1 MRIASHRLVQTTV
14 TMKRLFLTLCT
25 VVLALAGW
33 AVSRDN
39 YTVIIS
45 LDGFRWDYP
54 EAFDTPFLDQM
65 AHEGVKAVMTPSF
78 PSKTFPNHY
87 TLATGLVPDHHGI
100 ISNNFVVRKTGKVYS
115 LGNKEMRNDP
125 QYYGGD
131 PVWLTAKRQGVT
143 TATIFWVGSDVAV
156 DGDHANY
163 WHDYQKEHKEL
174 TYDKRC
180 DEIVRLLSLPEA
192 ERPHLVMAYFD
203 DPDAAGHR
211 NGPICRATRQAM
223 EDMDLR
229 LDVLWRRIQMLPI
242 AAQVNFIVT
251 GDHGMTWLDKERQI
265 LSTDYLD
272 SAWVESMYNDF
283 PVLINATRPMYVDSI
298 VNALQG
304 VDHLRVWRR
313 GQVPAYLNY
322 GNNPNMSDVIV
333 LPDIGWLF
341 GDKEQLKKKDR
352 GSHGYDNTMSDM
364 WVAFRAMGPDFK
376 RGYERR
382 GTFRNVCIYPLLC
395 HLLCVSPSAND
406 GSLGEVSDLL
416 K

>member
-1 MRIASHRLVQTTV
+1 
-14 TMKRLFLTLCT
+14 MKRLFLTLCT

-33 AVSRDN
+33 AVSRDH
-39 YTVIIS
+39 YTVIVS

-65 AHEGVKAVMTPSF
+65 ARDGVKAVMTPSF

-115 LGNKEMRNDP
+115 LGNQEMRNDP

-143 TATIFWVGSDVAV
+143 TATIFWVGSDVPIR
-156 DGDHANY
+156 GDHATY
-163 WHDYQKEHKEL
+163 WHDYQKEHNEL

-203 DPDAAGHR
+203 DPDGTAHKQ
-211 NGPICRATRQAM
+211 GPICRATRQAM

-242 AAQVNFIVT
+242 ASQVNLIVT
-251 GDHGMTWLDKERQI
+251 GDHGMTWLDPERQI

-352 GSHGYDNTMSDM
+352 GSHGYDNTASDM

-376 RGYERR
+376 QGYQRQS
-382 GTFRNVCIYPLLC
+382 TFANVCIYPLLC
-395 HLLCVSPSAND
+395 HLLCVTPSPND
-406 GSLGEVSDLL
+406 GSLTQVADLL
-416 K
+416 R